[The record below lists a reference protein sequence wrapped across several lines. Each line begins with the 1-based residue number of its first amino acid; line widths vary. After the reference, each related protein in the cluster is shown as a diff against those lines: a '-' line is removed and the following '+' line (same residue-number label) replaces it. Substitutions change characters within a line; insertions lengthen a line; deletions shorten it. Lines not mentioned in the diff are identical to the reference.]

1 MSSKLSNATVALTG
15 LICGRVQGVFF
26 RAETQARARKLGL
39 SGWVKN
45 TSEGHV
51 AVLIAGPAEAVRS
64 MQKWLG
70 SGPPLAR
77 VDSVELSECSVPEI
91 NGFEIRY

>member
-1 MSSKLSNATVALTG
+1 MSSKLSDATVALTG
-15 LICGRVQGVFF
+15 LIRGRVQGVFF

-39 SGWVKN
+39 SGWGKN

-51 AVLIAGPAEAVRS
+51 AVLVAGPAEAVRS

-77 VDSVELSECSVPEI
+77 VDRVELSGCAVPEI